1 MKAALLREYHQP
13 LELIDRPRPE
23 VAHPT
28 DVLVRIGGAGVC
40 ATDLHAIEGLME
52 PAGVTLPRV
61 LGHENAGW
69 VEELG
74 DGGLD
79 RRQGRRSARLPALQL
94 RPLCRL
100 PSRQRHALRAA
111 RVHGPVRR
119 RRLRGVRRSSRSAR
133 CVALPAGVEPAA
145 VAPHA
150 DAGLTAYH
158 AVRRVAHLAVPGTT
172 AVVIGVG
179 GVGHIA
185 LQLVRELGSSSVVA
199 VDTDERRRRLATELG
214 ADEVVERRRAAVR
227 ELTDGR
233 GADLVFD
240 FVGTDQTHADSAAM
254 LARGGTYSV
263 IGYGGTISIP
273 SPALVVNE
281 HAVVGNLVGTW
292 IDLWELLQLH
302 AAGTRDAEDR
312 DPPARL
318 GERRPREA
326 PGRRGHRPR
335 GARAR
340 LVDLDVARAM
350 SRRR

>member
-1 MKAALLREYHQP
+1 VKAALLREYHRP
-13 LELIDRPRPE
+13 LELVERPTPE
-23 VAHPT
+23 VSQPN

-40 ATDLHAIEGLME
+40 ATDLHAIDGLME

-69 VEELG
+69 VEDVGAGVTTVAEGDAVLVYPPYSCG
-74 DGGLD
+74 LCVACRRGNDMHCARHEFTGLSVDGGFAEYVVVSE
-79 RRQGRRSARLPALQL
+79 RSLLP
-94 RPLCRL
+94 
-100 PSRQRHALRAA
+100 
-111 RVHGPVRR
+111 
-119 RRLRGVRRSSRSAR
+119 
-133 CVALPAGVEPAA
+133 LPAGVEPAA

-158 AVRRVAHLAVPGTT
+158 AVRRLAHLAVPGST
-172 AVVIGVG
+172 AVVVGAG

-185 LQLVRELGSSSVVA
+185 LQLIRELGSSSVVV

-214 ADEVVERRRAAVR
+214 ADEVVDGADAVR
-227 ELTDGR
+227 ELSGGR

-263 IGYGGTISIP
+263 IGYGGTIAIP

-281 HAVVGNLVGTW
+281 QSVVGNLVGSW

-302 AAGTRDAEDR
+302 AAGRVTLKTETHSLDAVNDVLQKLRDGDVTGRAV
-312 DPPARL
+312 L
-318 GERRPREA
+318 V
-326 PGRRGHRPR
+326 PG
-335 GARAR
+335 
-340 LVDLDVARAM
+340 
-350 SRRR
+350 